1 MPRPMPRRTLGH
13 PNRVALLVLL
23 AALSA
28 GSHAAPAPA
37 SAPAAVAGATPVWD
51 RANLVA
57 WCIVPYDAKK
67 RDAPARAAML
77 QKLQLRR
84 LAYDW
89 RAEHVPH
96 FDAEVVAM
104 QRAGIEFTAWWFP
117 QKLDANA
124 QKILEVIARHGI
136 RPQLWVT
143 GSGALTKTDAEH
155 AARLDTEAAR
165 LQPIVAAA
173 AKLGCTVGL
182 YNHGGW
188 FGTPENQLALLARL
202 RRDGATNVGLVYNFH
217 HGHDDLARFA
227 ELWPRLAPHT
237 LAVNINGMKRGADKS
252 GEKIL
257 TVGAGDEELGLLRI
271 IDASGWRGAVG
282 ILNHR
287 TEVDAEVGLAGNLAG
302 LDRLVAQLRAAR

>member
-1 MPRPMPRRTLGH
+1 MPRPSRRPDLR
-13 PNRVALLVLL
+13 PAVLALL
-23 AALSA
+23 AALA
-28 GSHAAPAPA
+28 CPAVGVRAAPA
-37 SAPAAVAGATPVWD
+37 SAPASATAATANPVWD

-117 QKLDANA
+117 QKLDATA

-143 GSGALTKTDAEH
+143 GGGALTKTDAEH
-155 AARLDTEAAR
+155 AARLDAEVAR